1 MRLKIITLISMAITL
16 FLGITYVSVKEDGK
30 NIREIVLEKNINK
43 QDEVIKTQLGIYTP
57 NKGLSKLER
66 TEVSVNY
73 TQNKSEIVKMVV
85 ENTSILLSEKE
96 LIKNNLTMINCF
108 FAGGDLYVNL
118 EESSD
123 IQGDSKKTVYM
134 LYSLTNS
141 LVDLGGIERVKFLLN
156 NKEGTGVFEQYYNKN
171 TDI

>member
-1 MRLKIITLISMAITL
+1 
-16 FLGITYVSVKEDGK
+16 
-30 NIREIVLEKNINK
+30 
-43 QDEVIKTQLGIYTP
+43 
-57 NKGLSKLER
+57 
-66 TEVSVNY
+66 
-73 TQNKSEIVKMVV
+73 MVV

-123 IQGDSKKTVYM
+123 IQGDSKKTVYI